1 MDTPGTAKLPAQ
13 AVVTQLQS
21 LGQQLPDIA
30 PLTPD
35 ERLFARRQGKVS
47 QDVVAATVTVIGASE
62 MVQQGIG
69 EEPDTV
75 RQLLTDADDW
85 DEVERQLKAL
95 LKGVQDAN
103 LVRRQRAAV
112 IASRAYLVAQQVVRD
127 PANAGLRPHLEEVKR
142 LRNLTRRAKPA
153 KQTPEPQ
160 PNSTPAVPDAPKQ

>member
-1 MDTPGTAKLPAQ
+1 
-13 AVVTQLQS
+13 
-21 LGQQLPDIA
+21 
-30 PLTPD
+30 
-35 ERLFARRQGKVS
+35 
-47 QDVVAATVTVIGASE
+47 

-69 EEPDTV
+69 EVPDTV
-75 RQLLTDADDW
+75 RQLLVDAGDW
-85 DEVERQLKAL
+85 DEVVRQLKVL

-112 IASRAYLVAQQVVRD
+112 IASRAYIVAQQVVRD

-142 LRNLTRRAKPA
+142 LKSLNRRGKPA